1 MSDPQILSAIE
12 ALRGEVA
19 NLSTRI
25 DSALRSGPF
34 AGQKPGG
41 MYQPGPVDEA
51 DVDAAMAQL
60 GDLGSSFPG
69 EAFIRGWLAKGYS
82 VAQVVAAIEGVLAPH
97 LGKGGE
103 IRPDNPRAGAAY
115 FAAVAKDGGWA
126 AQTRNHL
133 QGKDPGPTPNPNP
146 ESNLLAGLSNVNGPM
161 DLIPICDEVIARAER
176 GVDWSG
182 MLRLGPADLAEA
194 KAILA
199 DRSKW
204 RPEWLGWADDNTRK
218 VVLFTGGMLA
228 KWEGTNLLSGPYPYP
243 AAAPAQLL
251 PEYLFD
257 QYLAQKVGGPS

>member
-1 MSDPQILSAIE
+1 MGFETEVIQRLDKIEAALSAI
-12 ALRGEVA
+12 
-19 NLSTRI
+19 
-25 DSALRSGPF
+25 RSGPF
-34 AGQKPGG
+34 AGQKPTG

-69 EAFIRGWLAKGYS
+69 EAFVRGWLAKGYS
-82 VAQVVAAIEGVLAPH
+82 VAQVVSAVNAVLAPH
-97 LGKGGE
+97 IAKGGE
-103 IRPDNPRAGAAY
+103 LNPGNPRDGAAY
-115 FAAVAKDGGWA
+115 LAAVAKGGGWA
-126 AQTRNHL
+126 KAMLNEIEHRDA
-133 QGKDPGPTPNPNP
+133 GIIVNPNP
-146 ESNLLAGLSNVNGPM
+146 ESNLLAGLSNVNGPA
-161 DLIPICDEVIARAER
+161 DLVGICDEVIARAER

-204 RPEWLGWADDNTRK
+204 RSEWLGWADDNTRK
-218 VVLFTGGMLA
+218 VVLFTGGMPA
-228 KWEGTNLLSGPYPYP
+228 KWEGSQLLSPYPYP